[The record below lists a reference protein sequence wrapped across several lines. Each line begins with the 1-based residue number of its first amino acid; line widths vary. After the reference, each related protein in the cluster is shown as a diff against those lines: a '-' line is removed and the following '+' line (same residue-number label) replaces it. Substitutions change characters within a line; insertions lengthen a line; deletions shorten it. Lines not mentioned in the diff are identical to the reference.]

1 MQVDLAY
8 LMGQVS
14 VGVDPLEE
22 AMDRRHQPGKHG
34 VMPCSGSVIRKRTN
48 AFKSAIKTTS
58 SLSRV
63 SQIRLRK

>member
-22 AMDRRHQPGKHG
+22 AMDRRHQPGKHC
-34 VMPCSGSVIRKRTN
+34 VMPCSGSVVRKRTN

-58 SLSRV
+58 SLTHTR
-63 SQIRLRK
+63 QTRLRK

>member
-14 VGVDPLEE
+14 VGVDPPEE

-34 VMPCSGSVIRKRTN
+34 VMLCSGSVIRKRTN

-58 SLSRV
+58 NLSRV

>member
-34 VMPCSGSVIRKRTN
+34 VMPCSGSVVRKRTN

-58 SLSRV
+58 SLTHA

>member
-22 AMDRRHQPGKHG
+22 AMNRRHQPGKHG
-34 VMPCSGSVIRKRTN
+34 VMPCSGSVVRKRGN
-48 AFKSAIKTTS
+48 AFKTAIKSSS
-58 SLSRV
+58 SLAHVSR
-63 SQIRLRK
+63 IPNRR

>member
-14 VGVDPLEE
+14 AGVDPLEE

-34 VMPCSGSVIRKRTN
+34 VMPCSGSVVRKRTN
-48 AFKSAIKTTS
+48 AFKTTS